1 MQSIFK
7 NESPYKNNPEIQNL
21 NNSNYYT
28 HQTGNYENNENELS
42 QNKIITNKNLK
53 TNSLKDKKKM
63 EIIESLPDNKSKA
76 IYILLN
82 SPVLPYDDKLKL
94 LPSNKAICSIISSN
108 DIFNDEL
115 ANIENKINL
124 LKQQPIEEDEK
135 VIIDKVS
142 NYPSK
147 TAKTGL
153 NFLTSDKENE
163 LFIEN
168 EQNQK
173 LLEMTYGCLGEDLNE
188 NLNIQE
194 AYNYLF
200 KKYNVDSIKNLYFE
214 HIYKKVYND
223 TLNGN
228 VDQNEIEKII
238 NCIEENKMLITDV
251 LVSNAN
257 KTFSYVAFS
266 LDEIYEYLN
275 GIKDLD
281 EDLKEKL
288 SNELEL
294 KLLIEEEEKIRNMI
308 K

>member
-1 MQSIFK
+1 
-7 NESPYKNNPEIQNL
+7 
-21 NNSNYYT
+21 
-28 HQTGNYENNENELS
+28 
-42 QNKIITNKNLK
+42 
-53 TNSLKDKKKM
+53 
-63 EIIESLPDNKSKA
+63 
-76 IYILLN
+76 
-82 SPVLPYDDKLKL
+82 
-94 LPSNKAICSIISSN
+94 
-108 DIFNDEL
+108 
-115 ANIENKINL
+115 
-124 LKQQPIEEDEK
+124 
-135 VIIDKVS
+135 VIIDKLS

-153 NFLTSDKENE
+153 NFLTNEKENE

-173 LLEMTYGCLGEDLNE
+173 LLEMTYGCLGEDINE
-188 NLNIQE
+188 NLNINE

-200 KKYNVDSIKNLYFE
+200 KKYNVDSIKNLYFD

-228 VDQNEIEKII
+228 VDQNEIENII

-266 LDEIYEYLN
+266 LDEIYEYLK
-275 GIKDLD
+275 GVKDLD